1 MQFKVF
7 RNSFIIFISLRC
19 KEGCTRHKFNQPS
32 SPCTTA
38 LISNRRMNDGNLFRR
53 EDGVCRPR
61 SQGVSPRL
69 VLGVASVVFTVA
81 LRVVQT
87 ELDLH
92 QRFFVV
98 LNHVESL
105 PSHHPAVEVV
115 LCTESGKRLSI
126 NSLTC
131 IFHVDGR
138 CSDELLKLQEDER
151 STRFNAVIVNCR
163 KRTILE
169 TLR

>member
-7 RNSFIIFISLRC
+7 RNSSIIFISLRC
-19 KEGCTRHKFNQPS
+19 KDGRTRHKFNQLS

-38 LISNRRMNDGNLFRR
+38 LISNRRMNGVGNLFRR
-53 EDGVCRPR
+53 EDGVCRPG

-69 VLGVASVVFTVA
+69 VLGAAHVVFAVA

-105 PSHHPAVEVV
+105 PSHHPAAEVV
-115 LCTESGKRLSI
+115 LCTESRKWLCI

-138 CSDELLKLQEDER
+138 CSDELLK
-151 STRFNAVIVNCR
+151 
-163 KRTILE
+163 
-169 TLR
+169 